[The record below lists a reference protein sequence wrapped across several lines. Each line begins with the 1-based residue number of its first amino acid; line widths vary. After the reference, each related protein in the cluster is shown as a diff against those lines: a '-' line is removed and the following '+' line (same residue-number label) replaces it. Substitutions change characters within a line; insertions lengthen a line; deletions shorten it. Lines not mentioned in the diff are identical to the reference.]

1 MTKATSVAATIHDT
15 IDDVTTTVEGVHR
28 SIASVP
34 FEILDGVPALQG
46 TLDEIRTVQERSI
59 GVAYDLVRKVNDR
72 VRRLTTGVSE
82 Q

>member
-1 MTKATSVAATIHDT
+1 MSTPTSVAAAIHDT

-28 SIASVP
+28 SIAAVP

-46 TLDEIRTVQERSI
+46 TLEEIRSVQEHSI

-72 VRRLTTGVSE
+72 VRRLTTGASA